1 MGKVIEQKSYQVD
14 DFRIDVAHLMLY
26 RRDAEI
32 PIAPKAVETLLV
44 LIERRGRIVS
54 KEELLEAVWPNSVVE
69 ESNLFLYLSLLR
81 KTLGTQKDGSPY
93 VETLRRR
100 GYRFNGEVNL
110 VGEERKDGP
119 SSNGDEG
126 VPAQLSATT
135 DRPLENAEPPVAT
148 LTSVGYQLKRSN
160 TRYALPALL
169 GVILLAVVFAGSL
182 YWRSRRVAAT
192 NVGQPKSIAILPFRS
207 LVAGNRNEDLELGM
221 ADTLITRLGNIR
233 SITVL
238 PINSVYKFNGF
249 DTDAIQAGK
258 LLGVEWVLDAH
269 QQRDEDRIRVNVR
282 LIRVADGSVFLS
294 ETFVEKYTDM
304 LVDQGVIATRI
315 ASALK
320 PQLTSD
326 ERTLIGKRYT
336 SNPDASEYDFFG
348 RVNRLKVTK
357 EGLNKALGFYGEAIK
372 ADPRFALAYVH
383 MADAY
388 RTLGQVGFA
397 NRNEVWPKAFELAQ
411 KALEIDSSLAEAQ
424 LQVAGQLRNRTAA
437 ETTFKQVI
445 DMNPNDFQAH
455 LAYAFLL
462 LDLKRP
468 EEAIAEAR
476 LARELSPMYPLV
488 FALESQILL
497 RAGHENEAI
506 HQAKKALDLDSN
518 FWVAH
523 LHLGRAYLGQKRY
536 DEAIAEFETAKQ
548 LAPESYDPQES
559 LARSFVLRGDHKKAY
574 AIVRELESRRSERYV
589 PLVSLAAIYSGLGN
603 KDHALELL
611 ERAVVEHDIHG
622 NLNGP
627 FLDNLRSEPRFQN
640 ILQRVKPSLSLN
652 D

>member
-1 MGKVIEQKSYQVD
+1 MGKVIEHRIYQVD

-26 RRDAEI
+26 HRGAEI
-32 PIAPKAVETLLV
+32 PLAPKAVETLLV
-44 LIERRGRIVS
+44 LIERRGEIVS
-54 KEELLEAVWPNSVVE
+54 KDELLEAVWPNAVVE

-119 SSNGDEG
+119 SSNGDEW
-126 VPAQLSATT
+126 VPAELSATT
-135 DRPLENAEPPVAT
+135 DRPLENAEPAVDR
-148 LTSVGYQLKRSN
+148 LTSVGDELKRSK
-160 TRYALPALL
+160 TGYALPALL
-169 GVILLAVVFAGSL
+169 AVILLAGVLAVSF

-192 NVGQPKSIAILPFRS
+192 NLDKPKSIAILPFRS
-207 LVAGNRNEDLELGM
+207 LVADNRDDSLELGM
-221 ADTLITRLGNIR
+221 ADTLITKLGNIR
-233 SITVL
+233 SIIVL
-238 PINSVYKFNGF
+238 PISSVCKFNGP
-249 DTDAIQAGK
+249 DNDAIQAGQK
-258 LLGVEWVLDAH
+258 LEVEWVLDAH
-269 QQRDEDRIRVNVR
+269 QQRDGDRIRVNVR
-282 LIRVADGSVFLS
+282 LIRVADGSVIWTESFN
-294 ETFVEKYTDM
+294 EKYTDM

-320 PQLTSD
+320 PQLTND
-326 ERTLIGKRYT
+326 ERTLLGKRYT
-336 SNPDASEYDFFG
+336 NNAEASEFDVFC

-357 EGLNKALGFYGEAIK
+357 EGLNKALEFYGEAIK
-372 ADPRFALAYVH
+372 ADPKFALAYAH
-383 MADAY
+383 MAEAY

-397 NRNEVWPKAFELAQ
+397 NRNEVWPKAFQLAQ
-411 KALEIDSSLAEAQ
+411 KALEIDSSLGEAH
-424 LQVAGQLRNRTAA
+424 LQVAIYEPGYLRNRTDA
-437 ETTFKQVI
+437 ETKFKQVI
-445 DMNPNDFQAH
+445 EMNPNDFQVH
-455 LAYAFLL
+455 LGYAFLL
-462 LDLKRP
+462 SDAKRH
-468 EEAIAEAR
+468 EEAIAEAQR
-476 LARELSPMYPLV
+476 ARELSPMTPLV

-497 RAGHENEAI
+497 TAGREHDAI
-506 HQAKKALDLDSN
+506 LQAKKALDLDSN

-548 LAPESYDPQES
+548 LAPESYAPQES

-574 AIVRELESRRSERYV
+574 ATVRELESRRSERYV
-589 PLVSLAAIYSGLGN
+589 PLVSLAAIYSRLGN

-627 FLDNLRSEPRFQN
+627 FFDNLRSEPRFQN
-640 ILQRVKPSLSLN
+640 ILRRINLN
-652 D
+652 N